1 DERLL
6 QPSDSVRSQHCH
18 DGSAHHRYGTFTKAD
33 KDNYFDSNENTQTRR
48 DDQPRGSIFPIA
60 DEDSGGESP
69 GNHLVRGLSDRK
81 TNLNIINLTYTVK
94 EKPGHWWNRRLLSKS
109 KDKIVLKNI
118 SMTFTRGEITAI
130 VGTSGSGK
138 TSLLDVISG
147 RAEGKVDGVV
157 SYKHQQCRRAMM
169 RQKASYVLQA
179 DRLLPTLTVRETLT
193 YMALMKL
200 PGSLRME
207 EIDQKVQRVMCD
219 MGLTHVADS
228 RIGGAVVR
236 GVSGGEKRR
245 ITIGVQLLKDPEI
258 VLLDEPTSGL
268 DSFTARH
275 LVSTLVEL
283 AHKGDKLILMTV
295 HQPRS
300 DIVNMLDKIAILTS
314 GQLAYLGP
322 PSQMVPFF
330 TSIGHPCPKNQNP
343 CDVYIDITSVDR
355 RNPGRE
361 QETLARANAICRDFE
376 QSQLH
381 KDLVENNALDVT
393 TFHRDVSKAHSPPT
407 HSQSPSWFRVFRCLL
422 ERMNVHLWRERSR
435 LIGRFVQQAFFV
447 PFLILFIGRVG
458 DGVDGIQDRLG
469 LIYQAV
475 SSSPY
480 LALTNAVAIFP
491 ILRDTY
497 YRESHDGMYST
508 ATFLTAYYV
517 HSLPFNII
525 SGALFSTFLYWVVGF
540 KDDLVIFAMFMLII
554 IIMAQFGEM
563 VAVGLMGTI
572 RSVQLACD
580 STALLFNTSAFF
592 GSGLIRSLATMP
604 TVLRQIGY
612 IAIHRYSTETVLANE
627 FQDLKLACSD
637 GKHCVYGNDFI
648 NSLYPGAFDHITRNF
663 CVMGGYTLIVLA
675 FAILCFKARG
685 IPTLH

>member
-1 DERLL
+1 MEQENERLL
-6 QPSDSVRSQHCH
+6 PKGTSKHLDRPHQSQHFQ
-18 DGSAHHRYGTFTKAD
+18 SRYGSLQNRAPHIATPGRVG
-33 KDNYFDSNENTQTRR
+33 YFDPNENTEIRGEQQTRGTTS
-48 DDQPRGSIFPIA
+48 PEYFF
-60 DEDSGGESP
+60 ED
-69 GNHLVRGLSDRK
+69 LATRK
-81 TNLNIINLTYTVK
+81 TCLNVIDLNYTVK
-94 EKPGHWWNRRLLSKS
+94 EKAGHWWDRSFLRKAR
-109 KDKIVLKNI
+109 DKHVLKNL
-118 SMTFTRGEITAI
+118 SMTFNKGEITAI

-147 RAEGKVDGVV
+147 RAEGKVEGVV
-157 SYKHQQCRRAMM
+157 SYKHHQCDRNTM

-200 PGSLRME
+200 PGTLKNE
-207 EIDQKVQRVMCD
+207 EIDRKVQKVICD

-258 VLLDEPTSGL
+258 LLLDEPTSGL

-283 AHKGDKLILMTV
+283 AHKGEKLVLMTV

-300 DIVNMLDKIAILTS
+300 DIVQMLDKIGVLTG

-330 TSIGHPCPKNQNP
+330 TSIGYPCPKNQNP

-355 RNPGRE
+355 RNLSRE
-361 QETLARANAICRDFE
+361 QETIARAGAICQAFQ
-376 QSQLH
+376 QSQLQRDIIGNNFSRDTSFLYH
-381 KDLVENNALDVT
+381 HSKD
-393 TFHRDVSKAHSPPT
+393 PPVFT
-407 HSQSPSWFRVFRCLL
+407 QTQSPSWFRVFRCLL

-435 LIGRFVQQAFFV
+435 LVGRFVQQAFFV
-447 PFLILFIGRVG
+447 PFLILFIGRVS
-458 DGVDGIQDRLG
+458 DNVDGIQDRLG
-469 LIYQAV
+469 LIYQGV
-475 SSSPY
+475 SSAPY

-491 ILRDTY
+491 VLRETY

-508 ATFLTAYYV
+508 ATFLAAYYV
-517 HSLPFNII
+517 HCLPFNII
-525 SGALFSTFLYWVVGF
+525 SGTLFSTFLYWVVGF
-540 KDDLVIFAMFMLII
+540 KDDLLVFAMFILVIVM
-554 IIMAQFGEM
+554 MGQFGEM
-563 VAVGLMGTI
+563 MAVGFMGMI

-580 STALLFNTSAFF
+580 TTSLLFNTSAFF

-604 TVLRQIGY
+604 KVLEQIGFV
-612 IAIHRYSTETVLANE
+612 AIHRYSTETVIANE
-627 FQDLKLACSD
+627 FHDLKLACSD
-637 GKHCVYGNDFI
+637 GEHCVYGDDFI
-648 NSLYPGAFDHITRNF
+648 DSHYPGALDEINRNF
-663 CVMGGYTLIVLA
+663 CIMGGYTLAVLGI
-675 FAILCFKARG
+675 AIFCFKARG